1 MINTFNFKQKLK
13 IVFASIRF
21 IDLEFLSLWLCVSE
35 LISVESWFPSLQNDN
50 ILKTA
55 ETASWNDKKRT
66 FSFIFLINI
75 FHLIHF
81 SHYQRWKYT
90 FGRAKIILIPKKYLK
105 IYFDMEICLLFHNLF
120 NALMLKFWMV
130 VFGATVFV
138 KIC

>member
-21 IDLEFLSLWLCVSE
+21 IDLEFLSLWLCVLE

-50 ILKTA
+50 IQKSRRNSKLK
-55 ETASWNDKKRT
+55 WQKWT
-66 FSFIFLINI
+66 FLFPLINI